1 MLGRLE
7 SRPYIFSRPTV
18 CIARSMARKVLV
30 PEVVEPDEA
39 LPPDLRALRR
49 FARLMDE
56 AFPIPGTRKRFGVD
70 AALGL
75 IPVVG
80 DVIASLMALWIV
92 FGALR
97 HRVPMRK
104 VLRMLVNIL
113 LDAAVGAVPVFGD
126 IFDFL
131 FEENMMNLQILLK
144 YRDRKRPP
152 RSASQIAGVA
162 TLIVAV
168 VLGFTILL
176 ALSVIAAVLALI
188 RNR

>member
-1 MLGRLE
+1 
-7 SRPYIFSRPTV
+7 
-18 CIARSMARKVLV
+18 MARKVLI

-56 AFPIPGTRKRFGVD
+56 AFPIPGTSRRFGVD

-75 IPVVG
+75 VPVVG
-80 DVIASLMALWIV
+80 DVIAALMSLWIV

-104 VLRMLVNIL
+104 VLRMLFNIL
-113 LDAAVGAVPVFGD
+113 LDAGVGTIPLAGD
-126 IFDFL
+126 VFDFL
-131 FEENMMNLQILLK
+131 YEENTINLKLLLRH
-144 YRDRKRPP
+144 RDRRRPP
-152 RSASQIAGVA
+152 RTPAQVAGAA
-162 TLIVAV
+162 TLLVGV
-168 VLGFTILL
+168 VLGFALL
-176 ALSVIAAVLALI
+176 LTVGMIAAILALI

>member
-1 MLGRLE
+1 
-7 SRPYIFSRPTV
+7 
-18 CIARSMARKVLV
+18 MAGKTFI

-75 IPVVG
+75 VPVVG
-80 DVIASLMALWIV
+80 DAVAALLSLWIV

-97 HRVPMRK
+97 HRVPARK
-104 VLRMLVNIL
+104 ILRMLFNIL
-113 LDAAVGAVPVFGD
+113 LDAAVGAIPVLGD

-131 FEENMMNLQILLK
+131 YEENTINLQLLLR
-144 YRDRKRPP
+144 YRDRRRPP
-152 RSASQIAGVA
+152 RTPSQIAGTA
-162 TLIVAV
+162 TLIVGAV
-168 VLGFTILL
+168 LAFMLFVLAGI
-176 ALSVIAAVLALI
+176 VAAILALI

>member
-1 MLGRLE
+1 MPG
-7 SRPYIFSRPTV
+7 
-18 CIARSMARKVLV
+18 KVLI

-56 AFPIPGTRKRFGVD
+56 EFPIPGTRKRFGVD

-75 IPVVG
+75 VPVVG
-80 DVIASLMALWIV
+80 DVIAALLSLWIV

-97 HRVPMRK
+97 HRVPTRK
-104 VLRMLVNIL
+104 VLRMLFNIL
-113 LDAAVGAVPVFGD
+113 LDAAVGAVPILGD

-131 FEENMMNLQILLK
+131 FEENTINLQLLLR
-144 YRDRKRPP
+144 YRDRRRPP
-152 RSASQIAGVA
+152 RTPSQVAGTA
-162 TLIVAV
+162 TLIVAG
-168 VLGFTILL
+168 VLAFILFLL
-176 ALSVIAAVLALI
+176 AGLVAAMLALI

>member
-1 MLGRLE
+1 
-7 SRPYIFSRPTV
+7 
-18 CIARSMARKVLV
+18 MARKAVI

-75 IPVVG
+75 VPVVG
-80 DVIASLMALWIV
+80 DVVAALLSLWIV

-97 HRVPMRK
+97 HRVPMRY
-104 VLRMLVNIL
+104 VLRMLFNIL
-113 LDAAVGAVPVFGD
+113 LDAAVGAIPVLGD

-131 FEENMMNLQILLK
+131 FEENTMNLQLLLR
-144 YRDRKRPP
+144 YRDRRRPP
-152 RSASQIAGVA
+152 RGTAQIAGTA
-162 TLIVAV
+162 TAIVGAVLAFILFLFTALIA
-168 VLGFTILL
+168 GI
-176 ALSVIAAVLALI
+176 LALI

>member
-1 MLGRLE
+1 
-7 SRPYIFSRPTV
+7 
-18 CIARSMARKVLV
+18 MARKVLI
-30 PEVVEPDEA
+30 PEVIEPDEA

-75 IPVVG
+75 VPVVG
-80 DVIASLMALWIV
+80 DIVAALLSLWIV

-104 VLRMLVNIL
+104 VLRMLFNIL
-113 LDAAVGAVPVFGD
+113 LDAVVGAIPFLGD

-131 FEENMMNLQILLK
+131 YEENTINLKMLLK
-144 YRDRKRPP
+144 YRDRRRPP
-152 RSASQIAGVA
+152 RTPAQITGTA
-162 TLIVAV
+162 TLIVGG
-168 VLGFTILL
+168 VLAFILFIFAGL
-176 ALSVIAAVLALI
+176 IAAVLALI